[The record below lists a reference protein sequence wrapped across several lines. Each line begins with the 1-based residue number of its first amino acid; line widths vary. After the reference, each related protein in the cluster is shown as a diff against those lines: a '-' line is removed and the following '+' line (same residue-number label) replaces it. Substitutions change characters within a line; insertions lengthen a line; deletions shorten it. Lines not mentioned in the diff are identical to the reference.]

1 MDLDKRIITRQS
13 FHQSVVAENAQES
26 LTKVQQALGQDVT
39 KMRFGEFMRYY
50 KTNQLGPMSQF
61 ISSTL
66 AGTKVL
72 EEIAYGAEYTAHEG
86 RVGRQVARQVDF
98 DDDVVTR
105 LPKYEALGY
114 KAVVDGFVGIP
125 PPDMQAK
132 AGYVEFTVADDSK
145 THRAAIRITENA
157 IRDCK
162 WNELQNQ
169 LFMLGESMG
178 QRENRDIMLGF
189 DTATTTAWDTDI
201 YKTLLNGRFAMKA
214 AGYWADELIVGPTA
228 EALCFNHDKFI
239 HADYLGRAGET
250 LRTGQ
255 IGRILGMDVFSC
267 AWVDDIPTEGG
278 KEVIGVIVEKNK
290 GVGFA
295 LKDDLYIKDYVD
307 VLAGLEG
314 AVAAIRYDVKIINTA
329 AARQLLAA

>member
-1 MDLDKRIITRQS
+1 VDKRIITRQS
-13 FHQSVVAENAQES
+13 FHQSVVAENAQEY
-26 LTKVQQALGQDVT
+26 LIKVQQNLGQDVT

-50 KTNQLGPMSQF
+50 RKNQLGPMSQF

-72 EEIAYGAEYTAHEG
+72 EEIVYGAEYTAHEG

-114 KAVVDGFVGIP
+114 KAVMDGFVGIP

-132 AGYVEFTVADDSK
+132 AGYVEFTVADDVK
-145 THRAAIRITENA
+145 THRAAIRVTENA

-162 WNELQNQ
+162 WNEIQNQ
-169 LFMLGESMG
+169 LFMLGESIG
-178 QRENRDIMLGF
+178 QRENRDIILGF
-189 DTATTTAWDTDI
+189 DTATATDWNTDI
-201 YKTLLNGRFAMKA
+201 YQTLLDARKAMKT
-214 AGYWADELIVGPTA
+214 AGYWPDEMVVGPTA
-228 EALCFNHDKFI
+228 EALCLAHDKFI

-255 IGRILGMDVFSC
+255 IGRLLGMDVLSC
-267 AWVDDIPTEGG
+267 AWVDDLPQEGA
-278 KEVIGVIVEKNK
+278 KEVIAVIVERNK

-314 AVAAIRYDVKIINTA
+314 AVAGIRYDVKIINTA
-329 AARQLLAA
+329 AARQLKAA